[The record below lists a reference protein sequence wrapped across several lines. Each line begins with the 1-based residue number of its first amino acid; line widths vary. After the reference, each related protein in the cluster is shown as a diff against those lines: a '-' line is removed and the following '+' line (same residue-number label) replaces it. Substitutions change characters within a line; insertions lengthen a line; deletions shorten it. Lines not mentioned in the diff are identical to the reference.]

1 MIRVLATI
9 AVAGF
14 LVSVGTITAAVAIA
28 GPDAIAHGAWTWSP
42 HGWGSVDHVGDSKD
56 DDASRETATTTR
68 EIAWSGGDTLTVEV
82 PADVKVARTAG
93 SASVTVSGPAQA
105 VADVEIEDGVVRWRE
120 GHDDDDDAHLN
131 LVVTAP
137 TVTRFVMK
145 RHGVLTTA
153 DLAPPP
159 AAKPSGR

>member
-14 LVSVGTITAAVAIA
+14 LVSVATITTAVAIA

-42 HGWGSVDHVGDSKD
+42 HGWGWVDHFSESKD
-56 DDASRETATTTR
+56 DDAPGEAATTTR
-68 EIAWSGGDTLTVEV
+68 QIAWNGGDTLTVEV
-82 PADVKVARTAG
+82 PADVKLARTAG
-93 SASVTVSGPAQA
+93 SAAITVSGPAQA

-120 GHDDDDDAHLN
+120 GHDDDDRLT

-137 TVTRFVMK
+137 SVTRFVMK

-153 DLAPPP
+153 DAAAPP
-159 AAKPSGR
+159 AAKPSGP